1 MSEKRAATLAAETR
15 DDGAMVLRGYAAVY
29 NTETTIA
36 GMFRERIA
44 PGAFDEAIP
53 RDDVRALFNHNPDVV
68 LGRTVSGTLALG
80 SDDAGLTY
88 EIQLNPADAEHQR
101 VWQMVSR
108 GDVSQSSFG
117 FEVKGQ
123 EWGEV
128 KRGELPLRT
137 ITKAKLYDVSPVTY
151 PAYEE
156 TSVSARDLPTA
167 TEEAA
172 DVLAAEAAVRVR
184 LQVLD
189 LKAKE

>member
-172 DVLAAEAAVRVR
+172 EVLAAEAAVRVR

>member
-29 NTETTIA
+29 DTETTIA

-53 RDDVRALFNHNPDVV
+53 RDDVRALFNHDPNLV

-80 SDDAGLTY
+80 SDDTGLTY

-172 DVLAAEAAVRVR
+172 EVLAAEAAVRVR